1 MFAIVVAISSAIA
14 VVCRLVVVFRATR
27 RTTDLG
33 DEELEERLGFA
44 VRTTEVLFGR
54 EVYARLRRKDHP
66 FQRDVKDL
74 WKSVPEEGVR
84 HVISYVDTAPDDA
97 TKRTLL
103 LLHGMPGGIID
114 WEPFVRHFG
123 REYRLLVPQLPDFHF
138 SRTSG
143 HFWHSNEERAALVT
157 AFAAALGVN
166 RVNALVCHSG
176 GNPVALALIEARELD
191 VGSLVMITPPGF
203 QWISSAQRQQ
213 GVRMCRTASSRFRRL
228 LFLFLFT
235 DYVMRLFGV
244 RETLVRNTT
253 RDQFFGMTFLAV
265 FSFDER
271 VFRRRYQALKDRKLP
286 VLFVMAEKDG
296 LFPQWKFLKTLEW
309 MGVAEDDRRVFTEV
323 DANGKRS
330 PRTEA

>member
-27 RTTDLG
+27 RTTTIG
-33 DEELEERLGFA
+33 DKALEERLGFA

-66 FQRDVKDL
+66 FQRDVTDL

-84 HVISYVDTAPDDA
+84 HVISYVDTAPEDA

-157 AFAAALGVN
+157 AFAAALGVS
-166 RVNALVCHSG
+166 RVLYTLNPRYREHKTLLYFYFFEWTSGSFGARIGLSFGRKSGRFGAHRRARARRRGSCDDNAAGLSVDLFGATPTGRPHVSHG
-176 GNPVALALIEARELD
+176 FLALSPP
-191 VGSLVMITPPGF
+191 SLPLPIHRLRHAF
-203 QWISSAQRQQ
+203 
-213 GVRMCRTASSRFRRL
+213 VRRSRDSRP
-228 LFLFLFT
+228 
-235 DYVMRLFGV
+235 
-244 RETLVRNTT
+244 EHNT
-253 RDQFFGMTFLAV
+253 
-265 FSFDER
+265 
-271 VFRRRYQALKDRKLP
+271 
-286 VLFVMAEKDG
+286 
-296 LFPQWKFLKTLEW
+296 
-309 MGVAEDDRRVFTEV
+309 
-323 DANGKRS
+323 
-330 PRTEA
+330 